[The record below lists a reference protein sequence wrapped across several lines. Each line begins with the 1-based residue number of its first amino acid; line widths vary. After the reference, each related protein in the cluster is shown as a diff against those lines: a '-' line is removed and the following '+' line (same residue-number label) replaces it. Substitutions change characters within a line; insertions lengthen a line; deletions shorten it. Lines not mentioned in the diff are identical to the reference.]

1 VNSHKNARTTPA
13 GRAALIRRVLEGDRV
28 AVIAAGAAISS
39 RTLWKWLKRYRE
51 EGEAGLVDRPS
62 TPRRSPR
69 AVPRHRRR
77 QIERLRRQRWSS
89 LSISRE
95 LKLPISTVVVVQRR
109 LGLNRLSRLEPP
121 RAVVRYE
128 KDHPGELLHVD
139 TKKLGRIAGVG
150 HRISG
155 IRRNHRGAVGWEHL
169 HVCIDDRSRVSYNE
183 VLASADGPACAGFLE
198 RALRWFRARG
208 VEPRAVMTDNGWA
221 YTSTAWKR
229 IISSQRLREVKT
241 RPYTPRTNGKAE
253 RFIQTCLRE
262 WAYARS
268 YRSSAR
274 RTAEL
279 RKFLNFYN
287 YERPHTALGFLPPAS
302 RLPA

>member
-1 VNSHKNARTTPA
+1 M
-13 GRAALIRRVLEGDRV
+13 IRRVLEGDRV
-28 AVIAAGAAISS
+28 AAVAAGAAISS

-51 EGEAGLVDRPS
+51 EGEAGLADRPS

-69 AVPRHRRR
+69 ALPRHRRR

-95 LKLPISTVVVVQRR
+95 LKLPISTVVVAQRR

-139 TKKLGRIAGVG
+139 TKKLGRIVGIG

-155 IRRNHRGAVGWEHL
+155 VRRKNREKAGWEHL

-183 VLASADGPACAGFLE
+183 VLPSADGPACAGFLE
-198 RALRWFRARG
+198 RALRWFRSHG

-221 YTSTAWKR
+221 YDSAAWKTVLR
-229 IISSQRLREVKT
+229 AWGLREVRT

-262 WAYARS
+262 WAYARP
-268 YRSSAR
+268 YGSSAK

-279 RKFLNFYN
+279 RNFLNFYN

>member
-1 VNSHKNARTTPA
+1 
-13 GRAALIRRVLEGDRV
+13 LIKRVLAGDRV

-51 EGEAGLVDRPS
+51 EGEAGLADRPS
-62 TPRRSPR
+62 RPRRSPR
-69 AVPRHRRR
+69 ALPRHRRR
-77 QIERLRRQRWSS
+77 QIERLRRKRWSS

-121 RAVVRYE
+121 RRVVRYE

-139 TKKLGRIAGVG
+139 TKKLGRIEGVG

-155 IRRNHRGAVGWEHL
+155 IRRNHRGTVGWEHL
-169 HVCIDDRSRVSYNE
+169 HVCVDDRSRVSYNE
-183 VLASADGPACAGFLE
+183 VLPSADGPACAGFLE

-221 YTSTAWKR
+221 YDSIPWKAV
-229 IISSQRLREVKT
+229 ISREALREVKT

-268 YRSSAR
+268 YSSSAV

-279 RKFLNFYN
+279 KKFLNFYN

-302 RLPA
+302 RLAA